1 MDAFEQ
7 LSNEQ
12 IATSAY
18 ISLLHDLI
26 HEMRF
31 ETVKIIDLYGR
42 ATILMEHTEEEVRS
56 SWDTGEPL
64 SGG

>member
-12 IATSAY
+12 RVTSAY

-31 ETVKIIDLYGR
+31 ETVKIIDLVGR
-42 ATILMEHTEEEVRS
+42 AEILREHTEEEVES

-64 SGG
+64 SG